1 VALASGDELTEFFGA
16 FFATKDESDRLAG
29 KRITVEGLHM
39 LDASRKPRPLRFPYH
54 GA

>member
-1 VALASGDELTEFFGA
+1 LAA

-39 LDASRKPRPLRFPYH
+39 LDAPRKTSSFTVSYH